1 MRKSRNIYDEN
12 RIEEKISEINM
23 KILMILSKEVTTD
36 DRVCREAKALIDEGN
51 EVTVIVWDRH
61 KDYEPESIVDG
72 ISVERIHNKGIMT
85 ILPNDLLRNPLWWR
99 RAYKKGLEIYKTG
112 FRFDIVHCHDLDTL
126 QAGAWL
132 KKKLG
137 VKLIYDAHEIF
148 GYMIAGDVAKFV
160 VNIAFKM
167 EKKMVKH
174 VDHIITVN
182 EPLKEYFNSISKKPI
197 TVVMNCKDM
206 ISEKYKPPRN
216 NVFTVS
222 YIGNLHRRR
231 LFPEIIDVLEGV
243 DNIRFVIAAKKG
255 NMKLYQ
261 EVEKAAS
268 KYVNVEFLGEI
279 PFDQVVPRTF
289 EADVVLHSISPTY
302 GEVMTPNK
310 LFEAMVCGRP
320 IVSTKA
326 TYAGKMTEALQC
338 GLVVEYNVSAFK
350 EAIIKLRDDP
360 ALCEKLGQNALNAA
374 KTMYNW
380 RNMAKKLLNVYKDL
394 FNGVN

>member
-1 MRKSRNIYDEN
+1 
-12 RIEEKISEINM
+12 M

-36 DRVCREAKALIDEGN
+36 DRVCREAKALIDDGN

-61 KDYEPESIVDG
+61 RDYAPKSIVDE
-72 ISVERIHNKGIMT
+72 ISVERIHNKGIMK

-99 RAYKKGLEIYKTG
+99 RAYKKGLELYKAG
-112 FRFDIVHCHDLDTL
+112 FRFDVVHCHDLDTL

-148 GYMIAGDVAKFV
+148 GYMIAGDMTKFV

-167 EKKMVKH
+167 EKKMMKH

-182 EPLKEYFNSISKKPI
+182 EQLKEYFRSISKKPI

-206 ISEKYKPPRN
+206 ISEMYKPPRN
-216 NVFTVS
+216 NAFTVS
-222 YIGNLHRRR
+222 HIGNLHRKR
-231 LFPEIIDVLEGV
+231 LFPEIIDVLGGV

-268 KYVNVEFLGEI
+268 KYDNVDFLGEI

-289 EADVVLHSISPTY
+289 EADVVLYTIDPAY
-302 GEVMTPNK
+302 EVARIATPNK

-320 IVSTKA
+320 IVSTRA
-326 TYAGKMTEALQC
+326 TLAGKITEALQS
-338 GLVVEYNVSAFK
+338 GLVVEYDISAIK
-350 EAIIKLRDDP
+350 GALLKLRDDP
-360 ALCEKLGQNALNAA
+360 ALCEKLGRNAFNAA
-374 KTMYNW
+374 ETKYNW
-380 RNMAKKLLNVYKDL
+380 SIMAKKLLNVYKYL
-394 FNGVN
+394 SYEAK

>member
-1 MRKSRNIYDEN
+1 
-12 RIEEKISEINM
+12 M

-36 DRVCREAKALIDEGN
+36 DRVCREAKALIDDGN

-61 KDYEPESIVDG
+61 RDYEPESIVYG
-72 ISVERIHNKGIMT
+72 IAVERMHNKMVMR

-99 RAYKKGLEIYKTG
+99 RAYKKGLELYKTG

-148 GYMIAGDVAKFV
+148 GYMIAGDMTKFV

-167 EKKMVKH
+167 EKKMMKH

-182 EPLKEYFNSISKKPI
+182 EQLKEYFRSISKKPI

-216 NVFTVS
+216 HVFTVS
-222 YIGNLHRRR
+222 HIGNLHRRR
-231 LFPEIIDVLEGV
+231 LFPEIIDVLGGV

-268 KYVNVEFLGEI
+268 KYDNVDFLGEI

-289 EADVVLHSISPTY
+289 EADVVLYTIDPAY
-302 GEVMTPNK
+302 EVARIATPNK

-320 IVSTKA
+320 IVCTRA
-326 TYAGKMTEALQC
+326 TLAGKITEELQS
-338 GLVVEYNVSAFK
+338 GLVVEYEVSAIK
-350 EAIIKLRDDP
+350 GALLKLRDDP
-360 ALCEKLGQNALNAA
+360 ALCEKLGRNALNAA
-374 KTMYNW
+374 ETTYNW
-380 RNMAKKLLNVYKDL
+380 SNMAKKLLKVYKDL
-394 FNGVN
+394 GYEDN

>member
-1 MRKSRNIYDEN
+1 
-12 RIEEKISEINM
+12 
-23 KILMILSKEVTTD
+23 
-36 DRVCREAKALIDEGN
+36 
-51 EVTVIVWDRH
+51 
-61 KDYEPESIVDG
+61 
-72 ISVERIHNKGIMT
+72 
-85 ILPNDLLRNPLWWR
+85 
-99 RAYKKGLEIYKTG
+99 
-112 FRFDIVHCHDLDTL
+112 
-126 QAGAWL
+126 
-132 KKKLG
+132 
-137 VKLIYDAHEIF
+137 
-148 GYMIAGDVAKFV
+148 MIAGDVTKFV

-167 EKKMVKH
+167 EKKMVNH

-182 EPLKEYFNSISKKPI
+182 GPLKEYFNSISKKPI

-206 ISEKYKPPRN
+206 ISDTYKQPRN

-222 YIGNLHRRR
+222 HIGNLHRRR
-231 LFPEIIDVLEGV
+231 LFPEIIDVLGGV

-261 EVEKAAS
+261 EVKKAAS
-268 KYVNVEFLGEI
+268 KYVNVDFLGEI

-289 EADVVLHSISPTY
+289 EADVVLHSINPTY
-302 GEVMTPNK
+302 GKVMTPNK

-350 EAIIKLRDDP
+350 EAIIKLRGDP
-360 ALCEKLGQNALNAA
+360 ALCEKLGRNALNAA
-374 KTMYNW
+374 KTKYNW
-380 RNMAKKLLNVYKDL
+380 RNMVKKLLNVYKDI